1 MTSTPPNPSDPPP
14 AEVVHNVLSS
24 LLSWPSV
31 LLLLGL
37 MFVPLALKAVSNLS
51 YGRAYHAR
59 PEPSPHAARSDK
71 TDVEPERASRQAHAD
86 QITRVWA
93 DAKRVH
99 QQVLDEVTAWEFDLE
114 DRLFLRP
121 LLADV
126 NDPLTARWIEA
137 REAMNLAMPDSQ
149 PRDLA
154 ACERAL
160 EAAQAARAM

>member
-86 QITRVWA
+86 QLTRVWA

-99 QQVLDEVTAWEFDLE
+99 QQVLDEVTAWEFDLSLSLE
-114 DRLFLRP
+114 QSTP
-121 LLADV
+121 H
-126 NDPLTARWIEA
+126 TA
-137 REAMNLAMPDSQ
+137 SK
-149 PRDLA
+149 PRNA
-154 ACERAL
+154 ATETHKRRMVWL
-160 EAAQAARAM
+160 